1 MSEERG
7 SVEPQQ
13 ADNYFDIKQRQD
25 QGGYLRL
32 VLVGEL
38 DLASV
43 PKFTTALRQLK
54 MESEHVR
61 LDLSQ
66 LEFIDSTG
74 VNALVVGLR
83 DARVDGWD
91 LDVHPRLSSQVERVI
106 SLSGVGPFLWPSD
119 GD

>member
-1 MSEERG
+1 MSKERG

-13 ADNYFDIKQRQD
+13 ADNDFEIQQRQD
-25 QGGYLRL
+25 PGGYLRL
-32 VLVGEL
+32 ILVGEL

-66 LEFIDSTG
+66 LQFIDSTG
-74 VNALVVGLR
+74 INALVIGLR
-83 DARVDGWD
+83 DARRDGWD
-91 LDVHPRLSSQVERVI
+91 LEVHPRLSSQVERVI
-106 SLSGVGPFLWPSD
+106 SVSGVGPFLWPAE

>member
-1 MSEERG
+1 MSKQRG
-7 SVEPQQ
+7 AVEPQQ
-13 ADNYFDIKQRQD
+13 ADNYFEIQQRQD
-25 QGGYLRL
+25 PGGYLRL
-32 VLVGEL
+32 VLLGEL

-43 PKFTTALRQLK
+43 PKFTTTLRQLK

-66 LEFIDSTG
+66 LQFIDSTG

-83 DARVDGWD
+83 DARADEWD
-91 LDVHPRLSSQVERVI
+91 LEVHRRLSPQVERVI
-106 SLSGVGPFLWPSD
+106 TVSGVGPFLWPAD